1 MALSA
6 AAVFAGTQMVRVHD
20 VKENVR
26 LILYVG
32 GDSIMPVAYVAL
44 GSNLGDKKAYLEDA
58 LSRMKVHGIKVQ
70 KVSTWIQTAPYGA
83 NGPAGVPE
91 WGGLK

>member
-1 MALSA
+1 
-6 AAVFAGTQMVRVHD
+6 
-20 VKENVR
+20 
-26 LILYVG
+26 
-32 GDSIMPVAYVAL
+32 MPVAYVAL

-83 NGPAGVPE
+83 VWIHVETFWTLMPCTFIRLRASS
-91 WGGLK
+91 K

>member
-1 MALSA
+1 
-6 AAVFAGTQMVRVHD
+6 
-20 VKENVR
+20 
-26 LILYVG
+26 
-32 GDSIMPVAYVAL
+32 MPVAYVAL

-70 KVSTWIQTAPYGA
+70 KVSMDPNSAIWR

-91 WGGLK
+91 WGG

>member
-26 LILYVG
+26 LIRMLERFYHAG
-32 GDSIMPVAYVAL
+32 SYVAL
-44 GSNLGDKKAYLEDA
+44 GSNLGDKKLIWKT
-58 LSRMKVHGIKVQ
+58 L
-70 KVSTWIQTAPYGA
+70 
-83 NGPAGVPE
+83 
-91 WGGLK
+91 